1 MKFSKPLFRKRRSL
15 IVASLGAAFGAVL
28 TLGVPTQPA
37 YAQAANWP
45 NKPVRLVVPFVPG
58 GATDIVARLL
68 AQKLSTVWG
77 QSVVVENR
85 AGAGGN
91 IGAEAVVKS
100 APDGHTILVAS
111 GSIVT
116 VNPHLYKKMPFD
128 AKKDLVPITNL
139 ASGPQVLVINNDVPA
154 KNLKEFLAF
163 AKKEGAKLNFGS
175 AGIGSQVHMGGESFI
190 YAAGIEATHIPYK
203 GEAASYTDLA
213 GGQVQF
219 MVGNIAGAA
228 VHINGGRI
236 RALGVTSLK
245 RSAMLP
251 DVPTLAEAGLPG
263 FENTGW
269 FGFLAPAGT
278 PKAII
283 DKIQSDTARVLADP
297 EVKEK
302 LAQQGMV
309 GVGNSAQD
317 FAKEIDLESQRW
329 SKVIAARNL
338 QTN

>member
-15 IVASLGAAFGAVL
+15 IVASLGAVFGAVL

-236 RALGVTSLK
+236 RALGVTSSK

>member
-236 RALGVTSLK
+236 RALGVTSSK

>member
-68 AQKLSTVWG
+68 AQKLSAVWG

-236 RALGVTSLK
+236 RALGVTSSK

>member
-15 IVASLGAAFGAVL
+15 IVASLGAVFGAVL